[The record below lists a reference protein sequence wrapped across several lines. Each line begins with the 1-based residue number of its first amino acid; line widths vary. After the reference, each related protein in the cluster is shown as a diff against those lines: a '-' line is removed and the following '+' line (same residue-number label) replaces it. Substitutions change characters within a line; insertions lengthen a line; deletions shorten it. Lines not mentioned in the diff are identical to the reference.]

1 MRLFRK
7 LTEIKR
13 RHNTYDHSPEEQLY
27 DKVYRLNM
35 ASRRVQREIKDKNLQ
50 SKNSEFIE
58 RIVSIR
64 RNHSPGFFEGKS
76 L

>member
-1 MRLFRK
+1 
-7 LTEIKR
+7 
-13 RHNTYDHSPEEQLY
+13 
-27 DKVYRLNM
+27 M